1 MVNTSLHAVHN
12 FTPTQHLSTIS
23 EGFPVCP
30 LRKRVKV
37 EFQDDKGTKYSLA
50 VEGRISRE
58 KVLKIMDLME
68 LVEGNDTME
77 EPTPNE
83 SSVFGRVFKIIE
95 TSYLGKE
102 FSSADIAREYED
114 LYGQPI
120 ALSTV
125 STYLSR
131 FTEKGTLKR
140 QKFGNSWV
148 YRRVHLSLDQTSLK

>member
-1 MVNTSLHAVHN
+1 VVKLSLQTVHN
-12 FTPTQHLSTIS
+12 FTPVYPLSLPLKVS
-23 EGFPVCP
+23 NP

-37 EFQDDKGTKYSLA
+37 EFQDGQGTKYSLA

-68 LVEGNDTME
+68 LVDGTDGIE
-77 EPTPNE
+77 EPVPSET
-83 SSVFGRVFKIIE
+83 STFGRVFKIIE
-95 TSYLGKE
+95 SSYAGKE

-114 LYGQPI
+114 LYSQPI
-120 ALSTV
+120 ALSTI

-131 FTEKGTLKR
+131 FAERGTLKR

-148 YRRVHLSLDQTSLK
+148 YRRVHLAVGQLPLK